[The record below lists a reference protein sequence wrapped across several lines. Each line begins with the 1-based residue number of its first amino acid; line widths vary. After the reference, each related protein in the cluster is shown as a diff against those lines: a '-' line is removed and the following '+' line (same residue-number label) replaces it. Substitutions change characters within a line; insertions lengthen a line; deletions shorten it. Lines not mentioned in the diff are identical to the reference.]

1 MVENSVLQAELHILC
16 QSDIRVLSKLS
27 TILMRPPFD
36 SIHISCIKTKS
47 YLSLRPDCED
57 VSETLLSSFAEAIS
71 AETKRF
77 VFFTFKTK
85 FRFTFLAF
93 KNGVSLLSL
102 RSEYKDRQHEIVFN
116 YTDNWK
122 SSLNSPVFSFE
133 NFEKKMRVA
142 IKYGNPIDKIYN
154 ILGLEN
160 VTWDKLYDK
169 HEIDKNKSTTQLSY
183 YVKKIELPPEKIH
196 YTRNKENIVDCN
208 LIHKI
213 KALPFLEINRFGQ
226 IKDEKRQYFTE
237 KTKDGE
243 YLRGNNLYIIRYD
256 DGSIELSNIFKESSP
271 QYHVDLKEIAYLH
284 ENWNGDIVDSW
295 DIFGVD
301 KSGLVYA
308 EKNHDVYVIDVT
320 QHKYAKF
327 HLMGEMS
334 AWYLNA
340 QGDMHVITNNLG
352 FDRNRGNNI
361 VRFYRFVNQRDS
373 LTQ

>member
-1 MVENSVLQAELHILC
+1 MVENSVSQAELHILC

-36 SIHISCIKTKS
+36 LIHISCIKTKS

-57 VSETLLSSFAEAIS
+57 VSETLLISFAEAIS

-116 YTDNWK
+116 HTDNWE

-142 IKYGNPIDKIYN
+142 IKYGNPMDKIYEV
-154 ILGLEN
+154 LGFRCPFFAFP
-160 VTWDKLYDK
+160 DGY
-169 HEIDKNKSTTQLSY
+169 EINLKKSDSKISY
-183 YVKKIELPPEKIH
+183 YVEKPWIPPERIRFDEMDASFIDFCMISKI
-196 YTRNKENIVDCN
+196 
-208 LIHKI
+208 LI
-213 KALPFLEINRFGQ
+213 LPNFEINWYGQ
-226 IKDEKRQYFTE
+226 IDDNKKQYGIVKSE
-237 KTKDGE
+237 DGH
-243 YLRGNNLYIIRYD
+243 YWCDNRLYIVRRD
-256 DGSIELSNIFKESSP
+256 DGSIDLLSSP
-271 QYHVDLKEIAYLH
+271 EKSSAQYYVDLKVIESIR
-284 ENWNGDIVDSW
+284 ENWNGDIVDLW
-295 DIFGVD
+295 DIFGID

-334 AWYLNA
+334 AWYLNTK
-340 QGDMHVITNNLG
+340 GDMHVITNNLG